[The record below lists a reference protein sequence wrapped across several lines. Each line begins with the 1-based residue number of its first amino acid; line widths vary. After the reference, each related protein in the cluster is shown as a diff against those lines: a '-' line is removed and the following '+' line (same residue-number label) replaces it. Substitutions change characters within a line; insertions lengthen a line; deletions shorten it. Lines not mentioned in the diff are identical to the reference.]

1 LLSIEETR
9 KDRNEEKGEGKGK
22 KIGEMKER
30 NRDIKN
36 IAIETLCS
44 ELAMLDGSAAAL
56 FVWFQVGPP
65 CRAVYFVRQT
75 HQDDIK

>member
-1 LLSIEETR
+1 
-9 KDRNEEKGEGKGK
+9 
-22 KIGEMKER
+22 MKER

-65 CRAVYFVRQT
+65 CRAAYFVRQT